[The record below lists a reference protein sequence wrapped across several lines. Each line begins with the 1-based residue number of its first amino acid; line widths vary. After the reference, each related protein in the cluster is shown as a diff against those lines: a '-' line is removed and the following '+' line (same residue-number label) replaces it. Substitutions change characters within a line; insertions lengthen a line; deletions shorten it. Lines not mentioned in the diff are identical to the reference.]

1 MTVVQ
6 FPTKADPIG
15 RKSFARRP
23 GDSVVRRVALA
34 ASAKLGPGDPAFAA
48 IKRHEAARDE
58 LCRFM
63 ATEPDGLSQ
72 RLAWKKIE
80 GIESAAYQEAF
91 DAIIETIPTT
101 RAGAVALIEHFADN
115 EGEYPD
121 AHFAMTLLQTLAA
134 AIPKLA

>member
-6 FPTKADPIG
+6 FPTKADATG
-15 RKSFARRP
+15 RKSFAWHP
-23 GDSVVRRVALA
+23 GDSVVRRA
-34 ASAKLGPGDPAFAA
+34 ASAAAAQLAPGDPAFAA

-58 LCRFM
+58 LCRLM
-63 ATEPDGLSQ
+63 TTEPDGLSQ
-72 RLAWKKIE
+72 HLAWKKIE

-115 EGEYPD
+115 EGEDPD
-121 AHFAMTLLQTLAA
+121 ANFAMTLLQTLAA
-134 AIPKLA
+134 AIPNLA